1 MRLIYTIGYSGFK
14 EGDLACFIKT
24 LKDRKIDVLIDVR
37 SDPHSSYFQE
47 YNKERLELELKKN
60 NIAYRNYHKE
70 FGAKQSGEDSCSTAG
85 TIVSEDD
92 LRSVLKH
99 LTKQYPIK
107 KSRRVDNEELN
118 KNDKIIDYNKFAKS
132 NLFKQGVDKLDRIY
146 SKGHAVVLMC
156 SEKKPNDC
164 HRAIMIAKELSRNYD
179 YDVQHLIAEKDKS
192 EDGSASFNSETEN
205 KDKKYIIKTKTQHE
219 IEEELKKEFQLDTY
233 QPGLFNTAKSDA
245 DIIETCYRGQNILVG
260 WRQKIKG
267 GEI

>member
-47 YNKERLELELKKN
+47 YNKERLEPELKKN

-118 KNDKIIDYNKFAKS
+118 ENDKIIDYNKFAKS
-132 NLFKQGVDKLDRIY
+132 NLFKQGVNKLDRIY

-164 HRAIMIAKELSRNYD
+164 HRAIMIAKELSRHYGYD
-179 YDVQHLIAEKDKS
+179 IQHLIAEKDKS
-192 EDGSASFNSETEN
+192 EDSSASFNPETEDKN
-205 KDKKYIIKTKTQHE
+205 KYTITTKSQLE
-219 IEEELKKEFQLDTY
+219 IEEELKNKFQLDAY
-233 QPGLFNTAKSDA
+233 QPGLFNAAKSDA
-245 DIIETCYRGQNILVG
+245 DIVETCYRGQNILVG
-260 WRQKIKG
+260 WRQEAKG
-267 GEI
+267 GKA